1 MPPVAADTDVLFDTL
16 AWLTEMATSDDIR
29 YKPPSSMPDYLI
41 RHATLRQLQVF
52 EAIVRLGSFTR
63 AAEEL
68 FLTQPTVSMQ
78 TRKLADVMGLQ
89 LFEHVGRNISP
100 TEAGMELY
108 AACRQVFESLVN
120 LEMKMADLKGL
131 KRGHLRL
138 GVITTA
144 KYLAPEML
152 GQFSRL
158 YPGIDL
164 SLKVTNR
171 ERIIERIL
179 ANEDDLYIT
188 SQPDEKL
195 ELKVFP
201 FAPNPLVVI
210 APREHP
216 LVGKKNVTIEEIS
229 REPFLLREPGSGIR
243 DSTLRLF
250 NAHNCRLQVR
260 MELGSNE
267 AIKHAVVGGL
277 GLSVLSLH
285 TLTLEGTEGAV
296 AILDVKGFPVIRQW
310 YIAYPR
316 SKELSLIARTFLEFA
331 IASEDMIHARMV
343 SLWPGMKPYLQKPH
357 AVATSKGKKQQTRKK
372 SRNTVRSR
380 VK

>member
-1 MPPVAADTDVLFDTL
+1 MPATDDKSYSSP
-16 AWLTEMATSDDIR
+16 LTI
-29 YKPPSSMPDYLI
+29 PDYLI

-78 TRKLADVMGLQ
+78 TKKLSDVMGLP
-89 LFEHVGRNISP
+89 LFEHVGRNIAP
-100 TEAGMELY
+100 TEAGRELY
-108 AACRQVFESLVN
+108 AACRQVFESLAN
-120 LEMKMADLKGL
+120 LEMKVADLKGL

-158 YPGIDL
+158 YPGIEL

-171 ERIIERIL
+171 ERINERII

-188 SQPDEKL
+188 GLPDEDL
-195 ELKVFP
+195 DVEAFP
-201 FAPNPLVVI
+201 FAPNPLVII

-216 LVGKKNVTIEEIS
+216 LVGKKNITLEEIG
-229 REPFLLREPGSGIR
+229 REPFIMREPGSGIR
-243 DSTLRLF
+243 DSVIRLF
-250 NAHNCRLQVR
+250 KASGVRPQVR

-277 GLSVLSLH
+277 GLAVLSLH
-285 TLTLEGTEGAV
+285 TLLMEGTEGAV
-296 AILDVKGFPVIRQW
+296 AILNVKGFPIIRKW
-310 YIAYPR
+310 FMVYPR
-316 SKELSLIARTFLEFA
+316 GKELSLVARTFLEFA
-331 IASEDMIHARMV
+331 IDSEDMINERME
-343 SLWPGMKPYLQKPH
+343 SLWPGMKNYLQSPKK
-357 AVATSKGKKQQTRKK
+357 ASGKKIKK
-372 SRNTVRSR
+372 RRL
-380 VK
+380 KEKI

>member
-1 MPPVAADTDVLFDTL
+1 
-16 AWLTEMATSDDIR
+16 MAIPKDPGSGSPMAI
-29 YKPPSSMPDYLI
+29 PDYLI

-78 TRKLADVMGLQ
+78 TKKLADVMGVE
-89 LFEHVGRNISP
+89 LFEHVGRNITP

-108 AACRQVFESLVN
+108 TACRQVFESFAN
-120 LEMKMADLKGL
+120 LEMKIADLKGL
-131 KRGHLRL
+131 RRGHLRM

-152 GQFSRL
+152 GEFSRL
-158 YPGIDL
+158 YPGIEL

-171 ERIIERIL
+171 ERIIERL
-179 ANEDDLYIT
+179 HANVDDLYIT
-188 SQPDEKL
+188 GLPEEDLDVEA
-195 ELKVFP
+195 FP

-216 LVGKKNVTIEEIS
+216 LVGRKNITIEEIS
-229 REPFLLREPGSGIR
+229 KEPFIMREPGSGIR
-243 DSTLRLF
+243 DATLRLF
-250 NAHNCRLQVR
+250 NAKGCRPHVR

-285 TLTLEGTEGAV
+285 TLLMEGTEGPV
-296 AILDVKGFPVIRQW
+296 AILNVRDFPIMRKWFIV
-310 YIAYPR
+310 YPR
-316 SKELSLIARTFLEFA
+316 GKELSLVARTFLEFA
-331 IASEDMIHARMV
+331 IASEDKIHERME
-343 SLWPGMKPYLQKPH
+343 SLWPGMKQLLQTPKKKTQRKKKKT
-357 AVATSKGKKQQTRKK
+357 VRKKQ
-372 SRNTVRSR
+372 
-380 VK
+380 

>member
-1 MPPVAADTDVLFDTL
+1 MSAP
-16 AWLTEMATSDDIR
+16 DDAS
-29 YKPPSSMPDYLI
+29 YTPTMTMPDYLI

-78 TRKLADVMGLQ
+78 TRKLSDAMGLP
-89 LFEHVGRNISP
+89 LFEHVGRNITP

-108 AACRQVFESLVN
+108 AACRQVFESLAN
-120 LEMKMADLKGL
+120 LEMKLADLKGL
-131 KRGHLRL
+131 KRGHLRM

-158 YPGIDL
+158 YPGIEL

-171 ERIIERIL
+171 DRIIERL
-179 ANEDDLYIT
+179 HANEDNLYIT
-188 SQPDEKL
+188 GLPDEDL
-195 ELKVFP
+195 DVEVFP

-216 LVGKKNVTIEEIS
+216 LVGRKNVSLEEVS
-229 REPFLLREPGSGIR
+229 QEPFIMREPGSGTR
-243 DSTLRLF
+243 DATLRLF
-250 NAHNCRLQVR
+250 NAHGCRPKVR

-285 TLTLEGTEGAV
+285 TLLMEGTEGPV
-296 AILDVKGFPVIRQW
+296 AILNVKDFPIMRQW
-310 YIAYPR
+310 FIVYPR
-316 SKELSLIARTFLEFA
+316 GKELSLVARTFLDFA
-331 IASEDMIHARMV
+331 IASEDMIHERLET
-343 SLWPGMKPYLQKPH
+343 LWPGMKQYIS
-357 AVATSKGKKQQTRKK
+357 ASKKSAAGRKK
-372 SRNTVRSR
+372 KSSARKKARKKAS
-380 VK
+380 